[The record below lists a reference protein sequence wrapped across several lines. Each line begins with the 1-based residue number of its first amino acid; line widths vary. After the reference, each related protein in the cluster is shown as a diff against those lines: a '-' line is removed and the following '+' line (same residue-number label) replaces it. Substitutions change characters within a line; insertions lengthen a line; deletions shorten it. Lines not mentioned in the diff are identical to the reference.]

1 MIIRGK
7 NIHMIRGDT
16 EALQVKLQKEDGTPY
31 FLEEGDIIYF
41 TVKRSPRTDKKE
53 IQKIVTEFVDGVAHI
68 EIKPEDTKELTS
80 RKYQYDIQWTKA
92 DGTVKTIVPV
102 SNFVIEEEI
111 TYE

>member
-1 MIIRGK
+1 MIIRER

-41 TVKRSPRTDKKE
+41 TVKSSPRTEEKLL
-53 IQKIVTEFVDGVAHI
+53 QKVITEFVDGVALITI
-68 EIKPEDTKELTS
+68 EPEDTKELNF
-80 RKYQYDIQWTKA
+80 RKYQYDIQWTRA

-111 TYE
+111 TYD